1 MNTPMNPKHKI
12 LVVDDDLD
20 VNTTLA
26 LMLEFDGH
34 EVQTAYTG
42 EAALAMLEKRKFDL
56 IITEYWL
63 PRMKGNELAAL
74 VKQQWPNQPIIMAT
88 ANLDEL
94 NMEVHPISG
103 VDCLLDKPFSMLQL
117 REAMVWVLDCY
128 ADRQQSSLAIHG
140 LHAGLPVEEPEHT
153 QSAPGGDNYR

>member
-1 MNTPMNPKHKI
+1 MNPKCKI

-34 EVQTAYTG
+34 EVQTTYTG
-42 EAALAMLEKRKFDL
+42 EAALAMLEKGQFDL

-103 VDCLLDKPFSMLQL
+103 VECLINKPFSMPQL
-117 REAMVWVLDCY
+117 REAMAWVLDCY
-128 ADRQQSSLAIHG
+128 TDRRQGRLAIPG
-140 LHAGLPVEEPEHT
+140 LHDGLLVEEPDHT
-153 QSAPGGDNYR
+153 RSAPGGDNYR

>member
-1 MNTPMNPKHKI
+1 MNTPLNSKYKI

-34 EVQTAYTG
+34 EVHTAFTG
-42 EAALAMLEKRKFDL
+42 EAALAMLQKRNFDL
-56 IITEYWL
+56 IISEYWL

-74 VKQQWPNQPIIMAT
+74 VKGQWPNKPIIMAT

-94 NMEVHPISG
+94 NMEVPPIGG
-103 VDCLLDKPFSMLQL
+103 VDCLLGKPFSMSQL
-117 REAMVWVLDCY
+117 REAMSWVLEGCAERRQDSLGF
-128 ADRQQSSLAIHG
+128 DRLHDG
-140 LHAGLPVEEPEHT
+140 LLVSEPNHRRST
-153 QSAPGGDNYR
+153 IWGDKHL